1 MGRQHYGLLVGKS
14 KSIFRAT
21 KERLNLLNERGVEA
35 LNILYPGLNYGGMLY
50 YQLLESLPKE
60 ISAESL
66 NLREYIL
73 KSMKIPDKCCYVNIF

>member
-1 MGRQHYGLLVGKS
+1 MAYLLGNLKAS
-14 KSIFRAT
+14 LEQT

-60 ISAESL
+60 ITGESL

-73 KSMKIPDKCCYVNIF
+73 KSMKISDKCCYVNIF

>member
-50 YQLLESLPKE
+50 Y
-60 ISAESL
+60 
-66 NLREYIL
+66 
-73 KSMKIPDKCCYVNIF
+73 